1 MEESACSLETAKKVY
16 HARRFLYG
24 ARVDVHGNG
33 FIYPLSA
40 DDFDWGCNGRYS
52 LNLSKAIL
60 TDFVGEEIADASA
73 EDFNRDFIS
82 CMPTAEFTLPG
93 EAIAEWLR
101 DRQLEPAYPVANEGL
116 TEKVASH
123 D

>member
-1 MEESACSLETAKKVY
+1 MKENVCVP
-16 HARRFLYG
+16 
-24 ARVDVHGNG
+24 RVDKRVYYAQRLPFGVQVNVADNG
-33 FIYPLSA
+33 FFYPLGVG
-40 DDFDWGCNGRYS
+40 DFDWGCNGRYS

-60 TDFVGEEIADASA
+60 TDFVGEEISDACA
-73 EDFNRDFIS
+73 KDFNRDFIS
-82 CMPTAEFTLPG
+82 CMPTAGFSLPG